1 MANSRIEF
9 YMGLQSAYD
18 FSKSKNID
26 ALYFASDTQR
36 FFIGETEYTRPVL
49 SGEELPQRSSPNS
62 LFVLQESDKKSL
74 WYTKDGTSYEVL
86 LSSTPPAVE
95 GGIFGENQNLS
106 PNMGDNIVIPKL
118 TINESG
124 YVTEAENQNVKLP
137 VVTINSQI
145 VQEETLEIS
154 IRRGE

>member
-1 MANSRIEF
+1 MANSLIEF
-9 YMGLQSAYD
+9 HMGLQSAYD
-18 FSKSKNID
+18 SAVEKNLD

-36 FFIGETEYTRPVL
+36 FFIGETEYSRPVL
-49 SGEELPQRSSPNS
+49 SGAELPQRGSPNS
-62 LFVLQESDKKSL
+62 LFVLQEADKKSL
-74 WYTKDGTSYEVL
+74 WFTKDGTSYEVL

-124 YVTEAENQNVKLP
+124 YVTEAEDQQVKLP
-137 VVTINSQI
+137 VASISSQI
-145 VQEETLEIS
+145 VQNETLEIS
-154 IRRGE
+154 IK